1 MLIAFHNHH
10 VQLIFTLCNV
20 ENLYLSDMLWRYP
33 NPFLAQPPPSPLE
46 TQVKSG
52 LPGEFSFKSLK
63 DINSNNATVEEFFHS
78 DHETLG
84 IENQTTR
91 VK

>member
-52 LPGEFSFKSLK
+52 LPGEFKSLK
-63 DINSNNATVEEFFHS
+63 DINSNNATVEEFFIVTMRPL
-78 DHETLG
+78 E
-84 IENQTTR
+84 
-91 VK
+91 

>member
-52 LPGEFSFKSLK
+52 LPGEFKSLK

>member
-20 ENLYLSDMLWRYP
+20 ETNLYLSDMLWRYP

-52 LPGEFSFKSLK
+52 LPGEFKSLK
-63 DINSNNATVEEFFHS
+63 DINSNNATVEEFFS
-78 DHETLG
+78 
-84 IENQTTR
+84 
-91 VK
+91 

>member
-52 LPGEFSFKSLK
+52 LPGEFKSLK
-63 DINSNNATVEEFFHS
+63 DINSNNATVEEFFS
-78 DHETLG
+78 
-84 IENQTTR
+84 
-91 VK
+91 

>member
-33 NPFLAQPPPSPLE
+33 NPFLAQPPPSPPE

-52 LPGEFSFKSLK
+52 LPGEF
-63 DINSNNATVEEFFHS
+63 FF
-78 DHETLG
+78 
-84 IENQTTR
+84 
-91 VK
+91 

>member
-20 ENLYLSDMLWRYP
+20 ETNLYLSDMLWRYP

-52 LPGEFSFKSLK
+52 LPGEFLLNHSRTSIL
-63 DINSNNATVEEFFHS
+63 IMLQLRNFFIVTMRPL
-78 DHETLG
+78 E
-84 IENQTTR
+84 
-91 VK
+91 

>member
-52 LPGEFSFKSLK
+52 LPGEFLLNDSRTSILK
-63 DINSNNATVEEFFHS
+63 MLQLRNFFIVTMRPL
-78 DHETLG
+78 E
-84 IENQTTR
+84 
-91 VK
+91 

>member
-52 LPGEFSFKSLK
+52 LPGEFKLSYS
-63 DINSNNATVEEFFHS
+63 
-78 DHETLG
+78 
-84 IENQTTR
+84 
-91 VK
+91 

>member
-52 LPGEFSFKSLK
+52 LPGEISFKSLK
-63 DINSNNATVEEFFHS
+63 DINSNNSTVEEFFILTMRPL
-78 DHETLG
+78 E
-84 IENQTTR
+84 
-91 VK
+91 